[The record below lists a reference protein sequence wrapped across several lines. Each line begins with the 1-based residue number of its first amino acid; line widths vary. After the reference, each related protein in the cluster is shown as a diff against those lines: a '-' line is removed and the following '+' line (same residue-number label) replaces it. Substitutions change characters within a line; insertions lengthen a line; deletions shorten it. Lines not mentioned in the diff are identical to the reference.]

1 MSEKNYVFQPLD
13 LSQAA
18 ENEYAS
24 LSNFKN
30 KIHLEYSPDD
40 PSIPLEEHKQGWK
53 NIPSFVEYEAY
64 IAWNSFKT
72 DVIAYCEVA
81 IFHTGDNE
89 HAADYTIEVL
99 PEYRQHGIGQQGL
112 KIISTFA
119 QKHQRRLLITFAP
132 DRIPAS
138 THFLERLGA
147 RHGLEMHVNQLKLDE
162 FDRSLVDLWLSQ
174 SNHLKADYD
183 LRLWYGPIPEE
194 YIVEVAAVMQELAN
208 DQPRDDLEIED
219 MNYTPDMLR
228 QNENNMF
235 ARGNQRWF
243 MYIIDK
249 ANGKITGL
257 TEVIWNPNRGMI
269 LDQGFTAVLPEYRN
283 KGMGRWLKA
292 EMMQKI
298 LRDRPEVKFIR
309 TRNAN
314 SNAPML
320 KINNEMGFKPY
331 TANTIW
337 QVETEKVEKYLSEKQ
352 P

>member
-1 MSEKNYVFQPLD
+1 MSAKNFVFQPLD
-13 LSQAA
+13 LSQAS
-18 ENEYAS
+18 ENEYAG
-24 LSNFKN
+24 LSEFKN

-40 PSIPLEEHKQGWK
+40 PPIPLEEHKQGWK

-64 IAWNSFKT
+64 IAWDSSESEI
-72 DVIAYCEVA
+72 IAYCEVEVY
-81 IFHTGDNE
+81 HTGDNE
-89 HAADYTIEVL
+89 HAADFTVEVL
-99 PEYRQHGIGQQGL
+99 PEYRRQGLGQQGL
-112 KIISTFA
+112 RIITAFA

-138 THFLERLGA
+138 TSFLERLGA
-147 RHGLEMHVNQLKLDE
+147 RHGLEMHVNQLKVDE
-162 FDRSLVDLWLSQ
+162 FDKSLVNLWLDQ
-174 SNHLKADYD
+174 SSHLNVDYD
-183 LRLWYGPIPEE
+183 LGLWYGPIPEE
-194 YIVEVAAVMQELAN
+194 YIVEVAALMQELAN
-208 DQPRDDLEIED
+208 DQPRDDLELED
-219 MNYTPDMLR
+219 WNVTPEFLR
-228 QNENNMF
+228 QGEKNMF

-243 MYIIDK
+243 MYIMDR
-249 ANGKITGL
+249 ANGKISGL

-292 EMMQKI
+292 EMMQKV

-331 TANTIW
+331 IANTIW

-352 P
+352 L